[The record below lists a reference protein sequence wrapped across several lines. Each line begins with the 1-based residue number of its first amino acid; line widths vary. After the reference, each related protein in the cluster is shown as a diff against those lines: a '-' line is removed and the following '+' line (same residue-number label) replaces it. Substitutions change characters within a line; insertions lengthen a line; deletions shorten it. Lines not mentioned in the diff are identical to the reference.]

1 MKKLTTRQIALNG
14 VVAGLYAAI
23 TILTASFAYG
33 NIQFRIADS
42 LCVLVVLEP
51 SLTVGLTLGC
61 LISNIF
67 STVSA
72 LDIVIGTAGTLLG
85 CLLAARVKKDWLVPV
100 PVILANAVLVGA
112 MLAYVLTPDALVQ
125 GFFINGGEV
134 LLTNTCNAHLAEV
147 LRILRRAGCMV
158 SASGDSSVALASSGA
173 LRAAG
178 GWDTGVY
185 PSFPTDAAPLM
196 AAALLRAQGESR
208 VTDTI
213 FENRFACAEGFLRL
227 GASVNVC
234 GRTLHVHGMDLL
246 NGADVEAPDLRGG
259 AALVIAALQA
269 QGSTRVM
276 GAEHISRGYEDIA
289 ALLAPLG
296 ARITRSWG

>member
-72 LDIVIGTAGTLLG
+72 LGTAGTLLG

-134 LLTNTCNAHLAEV
+134 LLGEAVVLYLLGVPLLLFFRRSGLMEKLLHGAH
-147 LRILRRAGCMV
+147 
-158 SASGDSSVALASSGA
+158 
-173 LRAAG
+173 
-178 GWDTGVY
+178 
-185 PSFPTDAAPLM
+185 PSP
-196 AAALLRAQGESR
+196 
-208 VTDTI
+208 
-213 FENRFACAEGFLRL
+213 
-227 GASVNVC
+227 
-234 GRTLHVHGMDLL
+234 H
-246 NGADVEAPDLRGG
+246 
-259 AALVIAALQA
+259 
-269 QGSTRVM
+269 
-276 GAEHISRGYEDIA
+276 
-289 ALLAPLG
+289 
-296 ARITRSWG
+296 

>member
-134 LLTNTCNAHLAEV
+134 LLGEAVVLYLLGVPLLVFYCTFGDILSNLIWCGMMIWLSFCAIRGLVYAKTQTGAARNMRYFHIGVLCFAFAEYLLWTV
-147 LRILRRAGCMV
+147 GCFWPDT
-158 SASGDSSVALASSGA
+158 SLDSPAF
-173 LRAAG
+173 
-178 GWDTGVY
+178 W
-185 PSFPTDAAPLM
+185 
-196 AAALLRAQGESR
+196 
-208 VTDTI
+208 
-213 FENRFACAEGFLRL
+213 C
-227 GASVNVC
+227 
-234 GRTLHVHGMDLL
+234 DLL
-246 NGADVEAPDLRGG
+246 LTLTILGLLPATRKAV
-259 AALVIAALQA
+259 AA
-269 QGSTRVM
+269 
-276 GAEHISRGYEDIA
+276 
-289 ALLAPLG
+289 
-296 ARITRSWG
+296 